1 MKNLKSKNNVTL
13 FFGVLILT
21 IISFSCSKDKVSTI
35 VLNPSDC
42 PKQISFKTDIMKIMN
57 DNCTSCHNSGNA
69 SAGFD
74 LSKYDGVLANPSM
87 ILSSMKQDGSA
98 KSMPIGSKLPDSTIQ
113 KFYCWINQGK
123 LNN

>member
-1 MKNLKSKNNVTL
+1 MKNIKSKTNITL
-13 FFGVLILT
+13 LFVILSITLIA
-21 IISFSCSKDKVSTI
+21 FSCSKDKVPTAT
-35 VLNPSDC
+35 LNPSDC

-57 DNCTSCHNSGNA
+57 DNWTSCHNTNNP

-74 LSKYDGVLANPSM
+74 LTTYDGVAKNPSK

-98 KSMPIGSKLPDSTIQ
+98 MSMPVGSKLPDSTIQ
-113 KFYCWINQGK
+113 KVYCWINQGK

>member
-1 MKNLKSKNNVTL
+1 MKNIKSKKNITL
-13 FFGVLILT
+13 LFVILSITLIV
-21 IISFSCSKDKVSTI
+21 FSCSKDKVPTI
-35 VLNPSDC
+35 TLNPSDC

-57 DNCTSCHNSGNA
+57 DNCTSCHNTSNP

-74 LSKYDGVLANPSM
+74 LSTYDGVAANPSK

-98 KSMPIGSKLPDSTIQ
+98 MSMPLGSKLPDSTIQ
-113 KFYCWINQGK
+113 KVYCWINQGK